1 MPRLSLRR
9 KQAACGKSRLAGYT
23 LTEML
28 VVIAIIGLIAA
39 VVIPQ
44 TIGQLG
50 KAQSRAAKLQVQS
63 IAAALEL
70 FQGDNGRYPT
80 AGEGLQGLLTH
91 PEGLDNWN
99 GPYLHSKDQLKD
111 PWGRPYSY
119 AVAGERVTVG
129 TLGADGKAGGEGAD
143 KDISAG
149 IP

>member
-1 MPRLSLRR
+1 MPRLSFRR
-9 KQAACGKSRLAGYT
+9 KHAARGKSGFAGYT

-80 AGEGLQGLLTH
+80 AQEGLQALVSRPASL
-91 PEGLDNWN
+91 ENWN

-111 PWGRPYSY
+111 PWGHPYRY
-119 AVAGERVTVG
+119 AVAGETVSVG
-129 TLGADGKAGGEGAD
+129 SFGADNKEGGDGAD
-143 KDISAG
+143 KDVSVS

>member
-1 MPRLSLRR
+1 MPRLSSRR
-9 KQAACGKSRLAGYT
+9 KNAACGKSRIAGYT

-50 KAQSRAAKLQVQS
+50 KAQSRGAKLQVQS

-70 FQGDNGRYPT
+70 FQGDNGRFPT
-80 AGEGLQGLLTH
+80 AQEGLQALLTR

-111 PWGRPYSY
+111 PWGHPYRY
-119 AVAGERVTVG
+119 AVVGQTVTVS
-129 TLGADGKAGGEGAD
+129 TLGADDKEGGDGAN
-143 KDISAG
+143 KDISASV
-149 IP
+149 P

>member
-1 MPRLSLRR
+1 MPRLSLGR
-9 KQAACGKSRLAGYT
+9 KRAACGKSGHAGYT

-80 AGEGLQGLLTH
+80 AQEGLQALVTH
-91 PEGLDNWN
+91 PAGLENWN

-111 PWGRPYSY
+111 PWGHPYRY
-119 AVAGERVTVG
+119 TVNGQAITVG
-129 TLGADGKAGGEGAD
+129 TLGADNKEGGEGAD
-143 KDISAG
+143 KDILVSV
-149 IP
+149 P

>member
-9 KQAACGKSRLAGYT
+9 KHAGRGKSGFRGYT

-80 AGEGLQGLLTH
+80 AQEGLQVLVARPASL
-91 PEGLDNWN
+91 ENWN

-111 PWGRPYSY
+111 PWGRPYRY
-119 AVAGERVTVG
+119 AVNGENVTVS
-129 TLGADGKAGGEGAD
+129 TLGADNKEGGDGAD
-143 KDISAG
+143 KDIAVS

>member
-1 MPRLSLRR
+1 MPLLSLRR
-9 KQAACGKSRLAGYT
+9 KDAPCGKSRLAGYT

-70 FQGDNGRYPT
+70 FQGDNSRYPT
-80 AGEGLQGLLTH
+80 EQEGLQALLTR
-91 PEGLDNWN
+91 PAGMDNWS

-111 PWGRPYSY
+111 PWGHPYRY
-119 AVAGERVTVG
+119 AVNGEHVTVS
-129 TLGADGKAGGEGAD
+129 TLGADNKEGGDGAD
-143 KDISAG
+143 ADVSVS

>member
-1 MPRLSLRR
+1 MARFSLRR
-9 KQAACGKSRLAGYT
+9 KNTPRRKHRLSGYT

-70 FQGDNGRYPT
+70 FQGDNGRFPT
-80 AGEGLQGLLTH
+80 AQEGLPALLT
-91 PEGLDNWN
+91 PPAGLDNWN
-99 GPYLHSKDQLKD
+99 GPYLHSKDQLND
-111 PWGRPYSY
+111 PWGHPYRYTVNGSSIT
-119 AVAGERVTVG
+119 VT
-129 TLGADGKAGGEGAD
+129 TLGADDKPGGEGAD
-143 KDISAG
+143 KDVSASV
-149 IP
+149 P

>member
-1 MPRLSLRR
+1 MPRLSLRW
-9 KQAACGKSRLAGYT
+9 KDAACSKPRLAGYT

-70 FQGDNGRYPT
+70 FQGDNGRYPSPQ
-80 AGEGLQGLLTH
+80 EGLQALLVR
-91 PEGLDNWN
+91 PSGLDNWN

-111 PWGRPYSY
+111 PWGRPYRY
-119 AVAGERVTVG
+119 TINGQAITVG
-129 TLGADGKAGGEGAD
+129 TLGADNKEGGEGAD
-143 KDISAG
+143 KDIVVSV
-149 IP
+149 P

>member
-1 MPRLSLRR
+1 MPRLSLGR
-9 KQAACGKSRLAGYT
+9 KDAACGKSRLTGYT

-63 IAAALEL
+63 LAAALEL

-80 AGEGLQGLLTH
+80 PQEGLSALLTR
-91 PEGLDNWN
+91 PGGLENWN
-99 GPYLHSKDQLKD
+99 GPYLHSKEQLKD
-111 PWGRPYSY
+111 PWGRPYRY
-119 AVAGERVTVG
+119 AVAGQSITVS
-129 TLGADGKAGGEGAD
+129 TLCADNKEGGDGAD
-143 KDISAG
+143 KDISVSV
-149 IP
+149 P

>member
-1 MPRLSLRR
+1 MARFSLGR
-9 KQAACGKSRLAGYT
+9 KKAGRAKSRLRGYT

-63 IAAALEL
+63 LTAALEL
-70 FQGDNGRYPT
+70 FQGDNGRFPT
-80 AGEGLQGLLTH
+80 GQEGLQALLVRPQGL
-91 PEGLDNWN
+91 ENWN

-111 PWGRPYSY
+111 PWGKPFRYT
-119 AVAGERVTVG
+119 VAGPSVTVAS
-129 TLGADGKAGGEGAD
+129 LGADDKPGGEGAD
-143 KDISAG
+143 RDVSASV
-149 IP
+149 P